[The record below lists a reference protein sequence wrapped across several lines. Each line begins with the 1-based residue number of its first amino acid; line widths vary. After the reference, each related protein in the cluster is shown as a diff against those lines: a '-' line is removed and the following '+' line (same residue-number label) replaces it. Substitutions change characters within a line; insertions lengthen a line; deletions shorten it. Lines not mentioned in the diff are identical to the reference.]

1 MGVVALGFWA
11 QFPGGASLA
20 VASLGLVAGAFWARA
35 RTRVAALGF
44 VVLLGGIL
52 AGYAS
57 LRQTDRISS
66 DWEAYWADRQ
76 ERIGALLDERLEERL
91 LAAESAADELAR
103 LASAELTDDRR
114 ETLARDLRR
123 RHGISALAL
132 YDPQGNLTLWDGVHR
147 GRVPEEAQRGLRRYA
162 FGELPLFGYLYVTAP
177 AAGAGTAVA
186 AVLLRTDLPGP
197 LATGAGDFASEF
209 RAQVGEDVE
218 VVAAGSPGAAGG
230 WDLRLGDRVL
240 FTVVLDPPT
249 REERVQDIESFWR
262 VVVSILTLVAWIL
275 LAVGGPS
282 RAAAGLVA
290 ALTLMALAVVLP
302 LDRLPGLESLFDPG
316 SYHLPGLERLSLGR
330 FTAFVLSAAT
340 VVSLLSRPRS
350 KVALPMV
357 AGAVALAYPLALGWI
372 AAAPTAD
379 ALVGSGAAWVAHQG
393 SVVILLTL
401 VTGWMLLL
409 GREGS
414 ARPHGLLVAMGL
426 AMLFGAT
433 SGFLVRSTA
442 GIPFWWYAA
451 WGIPAWL
458 AVRSL
463 GGRPGWQKSLVA
475 WGMAGVLAGTAGIP
489 SAWSHR
495 VEARML
501 LGGDFL
507 RRIAEPDDAAVQ
519 EALLRLGRTAVLR
532 SEAGGGGVD
541 LLYGAWRQS
550 GLAELGV
557 PAWLTLWS
565 PAGIPEEEL
574 RVGVSERPLVALE
587 VQEDRSPGPPVRV
600 VRFERDDARYVLRV
614 ALTGGETL
622 TAAAP
627 PFADPAHRTPLSPL
641 LAGGA
646 MSESTALTL
655 IPAPGGESGDDGEL
669 RWIRTARGWQGEL
682 FLRFPNGESYR
693 GHYAIDLPGHLLAL
707 ARASLLLVL
716 NLAAFMAFWLIG
728 RAILREPAPPELR
741 LGELVISFRARV
753 TLALFGFFLLANA
766 LFGTLAYRTISG
778 TSHRAAQV
786 LAERVA
792 EDASGWYLE
801 VGGRMQALARRVGV
815 ELLEYRGGELRE
827 GSMDELV
834 ELGLYE
840 GWIPMRVFRL
850 LDGRKGVREITETAM
865 GSWEYV
871 TAFRRLPDGDILAA
885 QVPLQAGATAI
896 GSSDVA
902 ELLGFAVL
910 VGAALSLVLAL
921 LVGRTLT
928 RPIHAL
934 QVASERVGAGNLGL
948 RLPADRR
955 DEFGAVFR
963 AFNRMVG
970 RLRRARRQLV
980 RTTRRTQAIM
990 EEAAVGMVALDPA
1003 GRVTLVNP
1011 RAEGLLGA
1019 DVAVGEPLSVP
1030 TPLGQELKR
1039 WLGAFLASEDQE
1051 AIGELHVEAE
1061 RFRVRARRLG
1071 QEGASGGA
1079 VVALENVT
1087 DELRTERVLAWGEM
1101 ARQVAHEVKNPLT
1114 PIKLSIQHIRRAWDD
1129 GSPEFGKI
1137 LERNADAMLAE
1148 IDRLATIAK
1157 TFSRFGAPQ
1166 EPGSSPLE
1174 PVDAGRVVEEVM
1186 RLYGATEGGVAFEV
1200 EVQKGLPR
1208 VQARVSEL
1216 KEALI
1221 NLLENARAAMRE
1233 GGRVAVR
1240 VIPGQLHGSV
1250 EIRVVDQGSG
1260 IPEDLMPKVFEP
1272 HFSTRTTGTGLGL
1285 AIVRRLVES
1294 WGGVVSLESTA
1305 GEGTTVTLIIPAWE

>member
-1 MGVVALGFWA
+1 
-11 QFPGGASLA
+11 
-20 VASLGLVAGAFWARA
+20 
-35 RTRVAALGF
+35 
-44 VVLLGGIL
+44 
-52 AGYAS
+52 
-57 LRQTDRISS
+57 
-66 DWEAYWADRQ
+66 
-76 ERIGALLDERLEERL
+76 
-91 LAAESAADELAR
+91 
-103 LASAELTDDRR
+103 
-114 ETLARDLRR
+114 
-123 RHGISALAL
+123 
-132 YDPQGNLTLWDGVHR
+132 
-147 GRVPEEAQRGLRRYA
+147 
-162 FGELPLFGYLYVTAP
+162 
-177 AAGAGTAVA
+177 
-186 AVLLRTDLPGP
+186 
-197 LATGAGDFASEF
+197 
-209 RAQVGEDVE
+209 
-218 VVAAGSPGAAGG
+218 
-230 WDLRLGDRVL
+230 
-240 FTVVLDPPT
+240 
-249 REERVQDIESFWR
+249 
-262 VVVSILTLVAWIL
+262 
-275 LAVGGPS
+275 
-282 RAAAGLVA
+282 
-290 ALTLMALAVVLP
+290 
-302 LDRLPGLESLFDPG
+302 
-316 SYHLPGLERLSLGR
+316 
-330 FTAFVLSAAT
+330 
-340 VVSLLSRPRS
+340 
-350 KVALPMV
+350 
-357 AGAVALAYPLALGWI
+357 
-372 AAAPTAD
+372 
-379 ALVGSGAAWVAHQG
+379 
-393 SVVILLTL
+393 
-401 VTGWMLLL
+401 
-409 GREGS
+409 
-414 ARPHGLLVAMGL
+414 
-426 AMLFGAT
+426 
-433 SGFLVRSTA
+433 
-442 GIPFWWYAA
+442 
-451 WGIPAWL
+451 
-458 AVRSL
+458 
-463 GGRPGWQKSLVA
+463 
-475 WGMAGVLAGTAGIP
+475 
-489 SAWSHR
+489 
-495 VEARML
+495 
-501 LGGDFL
+501 
-507 RRIAEPDDAAVQ
+507 
-519 EALLRLGRTAVLR
+519 
-532 SEAGGGGVD
+532 
-541 LLYGAWRQS
+541 
-550 GLAELGV
+550 
-557 PAWLTLWS
+557 
-565 PAGIPEEEL
+565 
-574 RVGVSERPLVALE
+574 
-587 VQEDRSPGPPVRV
+587 
-600 VRFERDDARYVLRV
+600 
-614 ALTGGETL
+614 
-622 TAAAP
+622 
-627 PFADPAHRTPLSPL
+627 
-641 LAGGA
+641 
-646 MSESTALTL
+646 
-655 IPAPGGESGDDGEL
+655 
-669 RWIRTARGWQGEL
+669 
-682 FLRFPNGESYR
+682 
-693 GHYAIDLPGHLLAL
+693 
-707 ARASLLLVL
+707 
-716 NLAAFMAFWLIG
+716 
-728 RAILREPAPPELR
+728 
-741 LGELVISFRARV
+741 
-753 TLALFGFFLLANA
+753 
-766 LFGTLAYRTISG
+766 
-778 TSHRAAQV
+778 
-786 LAERVA
+786 
-792 EDASGWYLE
+792 
-801 VGGRMQALARRVGV
+801 
-815 ELLEYRGGELRE
+815 
-827 GSMDELV
+827 
-834 ELGLYE
+834 
-840 GWIPMRVFRL
+840 VFRL